1 MQKLSNQQTLQQQR
15 AASAFQQVEMI
26 DRDTSIPDKQKKEYG
41 SLARGFPAMIQID
54 GLGHALA
61 FLKAKA
67 GGEKNNHHHRLFT
80 HLSVW
85 LAQVPHLGF
94 DEKGDLLEWLTKQ
107 GSATYRQV
115 ATETVAYLMW
125 IRRFVEAKGWKGEE

>member
-15 AASAFQQVEMI
+15 AASAFRQVEVI
-26 DRDTSIPDKQKKEYG
+26 DRDTTIPDKQKKEYG

-61 FLKAKA
+61 FLQAKA
-67 GGEKNNHHHRLFT
+67 GNEKDNHHHRLYT
-80 HLSVW
+80 HLSTW
-85 LAQVPHLGF
+85 LAQAPHLDFG
-94 DEKGDLLEWLTKQ
+94 GADLLEWLTTQ
-107 GSATYRQV
+107 GSAKYRQV
-115 ATETVAYLMW
+115 ATEAVAYLMW

>member
-1 MQKLSNQQTLQQQR
+1 MQNLSNQQTLQQQR

-26 DRDTSIPDKQKKEYG
+26 DQDRTISDKQKKEYG
-41 SLARGFPAMIQID
+41 SLARGLPAMIQID

-67 GGEKNNHHHRLFT
+67 SNNRESHHHRLYG
-80 HLSVW
+80 HLAVW
-85 LAQVPHLGF
+85 LSGRFALGN
-94 DEKGDLLEWLTKQ
+94 EPDLLKWLTQ
-107 GSATYRQV
+107 QPSATYRQV
-115 ATETVAYLMW
+115 ATEAVAYLLW